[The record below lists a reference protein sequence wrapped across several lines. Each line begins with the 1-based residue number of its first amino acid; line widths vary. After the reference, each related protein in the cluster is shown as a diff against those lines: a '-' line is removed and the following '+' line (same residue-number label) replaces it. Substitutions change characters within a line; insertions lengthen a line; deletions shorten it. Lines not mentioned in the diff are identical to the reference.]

1 MSAPRILLAA
11 GGTGGHMFPA
21 EALARAL
28 LKRGLAVDLA
38 TDERGGGFGDRLP
51 QVKVHRIASGG
62 VAGKSPVARL
72 RNFAR
77 LGRGFMQSRSLLR
90 RLKPAVVVSA
100 AIRRSR
106 CCRRAARQRA
116 DPAA

>member
-1 MSAPRILLAA
+1 MTAPRILLAA

-28 LKRGLAVDLA
+28 LARGLAVDLA

-62 VAGKSPVARL
+62 VAGLTDLTAL
-72 RNFAR
+72 RDAGCDR
-77 LGRGFMQSRSLLR
+77 IEGVIIGRALYDGRI
-90 RLKPAVVVSA
+90 KPGEALA
-100 AIRRSR
+100 LFRY
-106 CCRRAARQRA
+106 
-116 DPAA
+116 